1 METIVF
7 DRGGSDYMVNQ
18 ARLIHSVEEIDHAGL
33 DHSEGWDIDQASPF
47 ITWIAGDFVEGDK
60 ANSNKQFWTAG
71 DLELAEYTIKYA
83 PLNMVHKFRTPVGFY
98 AATRTVSLDRLTLVD
113 SSLALEDLDLDSDDL
128 EAFLA
133 FDELLAAIEAA
144 DGVVIDEEGD
154 EAKKGVVHAPY
165 KIVKR
170 GKKWTVVNNI
180 GETKATFK
188 TRTAALAYQQA
199 LYKNV
204 PGAAKMAATTPWTG
218 GKKAKTS
225 KASLSAFDDDTTGSM
240 KIQALSGLW
249 SHIFPQENAQAEAA
263 SEEGTLFFSME
274 CRGSHLVCA
283 GDMGC
288 GEKFD
293 YADASSHC
301 DHLLSR
307 TSIRHIVNPVFR
319 GGALIVPPV
328 KPGWKQAGA
337 SVINEAVMAE
347 AAAFAEQNERQYTA
361 VAADGGMTASAWE
374 HLMSQV
380 LASADGR

>member
-7 DRGGSDYMVNQ
+7 DRGGSTFMVNQ
-18 ARLIHSVEEIDHAGL
+18 ARLIHSVDEIDHAGL

-98 AATRTVSLDRLTLVD
+98 AATRTVSLQRDLELVD
-113 SSLALEDLDLDSDDL
+113 GSSLTLEDLDLDSDDL
-128 EAFLA
+128 ESFMAL
-133 FDELLAAIEAA
+133 DELLAAIE
-144 DGVVIDEEGD
+144 EEDAGEDD
-154 EAKKGVVHAPY
+154 EAKKHVVHAPY
-165 KIVKR
+165 LIKKR
-170 GKKWTVVNNI
+170 GKKFIVVNSI

-188 TRTAALAYQQA
+188 TRTAALAYQRA

-204 PGAAKMAATTPWTG
+204 PGAAKMAAR
-218 GKKAKTS
+218 KAKAKD
-225 KASLSAFDDDTTGSM
+225 KASLDEATGSM

-263 SEEGTLFFSME
+263 SEEGSLFFSME
-274 CRGSHLVCA
+274 CRGSHLICA
-283 GDMGC
+283 GDLGC
-288 GEKFD
+288 GQKFD
-293 YADASSHC
+293 YADADSHC

-319 GGALIVPPV
+319 GGALIVPPT
-328 KPGWKQAGA
+328 KPGWKQASA

-347 AAAFAEQNERQYTA
+347 AASFAEQTQEQYTA
-361 VAADGGMTASAWE
+361 VASNGGMTASAWE
-374 HLMSQV
+374 HLMAQV